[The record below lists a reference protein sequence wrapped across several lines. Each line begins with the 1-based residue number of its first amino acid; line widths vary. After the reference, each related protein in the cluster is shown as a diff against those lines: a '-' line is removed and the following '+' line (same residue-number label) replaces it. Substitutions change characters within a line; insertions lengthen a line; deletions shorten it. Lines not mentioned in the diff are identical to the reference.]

1 MSAEVTPFSE
11 QVSYMAKGSVN
22 DEATEKLADL
32 VKAVRTTGK
41 KGSLTLKIEVSMLDK
56 ASEDAMRLVGS
67 VTAKLPELENPSTVM
82 FSTHDGDLLRDDPEQ
97 MALNLRQ
104 VGRADP
110 EAVRRVEATQPQA
123 KVLNTGE
130 K

>member
-1 MSAEVTPFSE
+1 MSTEVTPFSE

-56 ASEDAMRLVGS
+56 VSEDAMRLVGS

-110 EAVRRVEATQPQA
+110 EAVRRVEANQPQA

>member
-1 MSAEVTPFSE
+1 MSTEVTPFSE
-11 QVSYMAKGSVN
+11 QLSYMAKGSVN
-22 DEATEKLADL
+22 DEATEKLAEL

-41 KGSLTLKIEVSMLDK
+41 KGSITLKIDVSMLDK

-67 VTAKLPELENPSTVM
+67 VTAKLPELENPTTVM

-104 VGRADP
+104 VGRAEP
-110 EAVRRVEATQPQA
+110 ESVRRVEASQPQA
-123 KVLNTGE
+123 KVLNAGE
-130 K
+130 